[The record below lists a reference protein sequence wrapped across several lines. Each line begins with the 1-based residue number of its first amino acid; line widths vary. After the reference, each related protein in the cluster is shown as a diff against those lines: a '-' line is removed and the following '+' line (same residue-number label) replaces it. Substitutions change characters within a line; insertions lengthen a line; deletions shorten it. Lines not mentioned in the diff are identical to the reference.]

1 MPILLLLALGGAAAV
16 FFIVSKDAGA
26 TKKKILTITS
36 TPLEVIVCSDET
48 LSKLILTGIA
58 IFKQRVDGKI
68 RISPEEEKKAQT
80 LSRECQGQLAAFL
93 KKNPATANELRKAQ
107 QAFLQREN
115 LLAAK
120 VLLR

>member
-26 TKKKILTITS
+26 AKKKILTITS
-36 TPLEVIVCSDET
+36 TPLDIIVCSDET

-68 RISPEEEKKAQT
+68 RISPEAEKQAQV
-80 LSRECQGQLAAFL
+80 LSRECEGQLATFL
-93 KKNPATANELRKAQ
+93 KKNPATAAELRKAQ
-107 QAFLQREN
+107 QAFLKS
-115 LLAAK
+115 LT
-120 VLLR
+120 